1 MESNEYLTFTNESL
15 VTIMRL
21 NLNESTFTLDL
32 DIVKLL
38 LEIEEFKGGW
48 KAYGNL
54 APERLTELQRIA
66 TIESIGSST
75 RIEGSKLSDSEV
87 SRIMAGLSDQS
98 FKTRDEQEVAG
109 YALLMNSIYESW
121 EDMPLTENII
131 KQMHS
136 LLMHVSDKDERHRG
150 TYKSVENNVAAFDK
164 DGHQIGVVIETASA
178 FETPKLMEELV
189 EWTNL
194 RLAENRLPS
203 LIIIGMFIVTFLAIH
218 PFQDGNGRLSR
229 ALTMLLLMRAGYVY
243 VPYSSLESVIE
254 SSKQNYYISLRATQR
269 TLSEDMPNWNVW
281 LTYFLKS
288 LVKQIENLK
297 KKIDDEHLLRTIPEL
312 SLRIIELLKANDTM
326 SIAEAEKI
334 LRVNKFTLRGH
345 FKRLCEEGYIEQ
357 IGSGRGTKYRLHHIV
372 F

>member
-1 MESNEYLTFTNESL
+1 
-15 VTIMRL
+15 
-21 NLNESTFTLDL
+21 
-32 DIVKLL
+32 
-38 LEIEEFKGGW
+38 
-48 KAYGNL
+48 
-54 APERLTELQRIA
+54 
-66 TIESIGSST
+66 
-75 RIEGSKLSDSEV
+75 
-87 SRIMAGLSDQS
+87 
-98 FKTRDEQEVAG
+98 
-109 YALLMNSIYESW
+109 
-121 EDMPLTENII
+121 
-131 KQMHS
+131 
-136 LLMHVSDKDERHRG
+136 
-150 TYKSVENNVAAFDK
+150 
-164 DGHQIGVVIETASA
+164 
-178 FETPKLMEELV
+178 MEELV

-269 TLSEDMPNWNVW
+269 TLSEDLPNWNVW

-345 FKRLCEEGYIEQ
+345 FKRLCEEGYIKQ